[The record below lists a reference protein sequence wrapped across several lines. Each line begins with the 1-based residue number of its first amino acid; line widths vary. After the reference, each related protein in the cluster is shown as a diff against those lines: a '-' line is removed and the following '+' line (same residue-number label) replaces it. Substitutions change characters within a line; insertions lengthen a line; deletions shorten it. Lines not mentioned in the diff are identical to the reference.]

1 MKGITLQRVKAWLT
15 LPSLVFTVIMVS
27 AVIVLGSSLIPSRAM
42 APRSISLPT
51 VCQAPLKSP
60 EISWQLPQDLEGNL
74 QQKNL
79 NVVQRAADLFAWQ
92 EFIALN
98 WPAKSGVRGVPDQT
112 VNINAVAPRVWETW
126 KETSEVYLP
135 DGREPLPWN
144 AAAPLPPGLGKP
156 LKILYRQSKVDEVL
170 SDEFQPTK
178 ADLAL
183 PGTLT
188 DQQGRIVRYEI
199 RMNQVAFDYVVQ
211 NKLYDAN
218 HQAKLEQFNF
228 PNGAILIKAAWREV
242 EPTEE
247 ARFHTVSAY
256 VSDRADLTKATYQ
269 EIRMGL
275 VGFHIMHKTA
285 SAPQWIW
292 STYEQVDNVR
302 GEQPSFFN
310 PHCPDCLANHQT
322 QAHVPNQVTRLTPI
336 PNQNPDCNQPNQ
348 AIDNVAELNKTI
360 QAGLKNSVWQYYE
373 LVNTQWPLPKAKID
387 PTPKTVF
394 QVKPPILANTTMET
408 YIQKTSSCMGCHAIA
423 RGVNPNQY
431 TASDFTFT
439 LAYAQPQPAQT
450 QIIPPPAKPVS
461 AWDTEQW
468 NSILRGYQLTTQTY
482 ELLPENVPVAK
493 LHCQSCHLNGG
504 GNPKASAWLG
514 MMEKYEYPQTTNLQ
528 KRINQCFEHS
538 LNGKP
543 FPITANQPEFRAL
556 ITYMQWLDEQAQVLD
571 IPRPKTPFPPI
582 PQLTGNSQRGQ
593 AIFQQ
598 KCSFCHNTDGQGRY
612 QTDTYYRPALWG
624 EQSFNKLAGLHRL
637 NTMAEFIH
645 GNMPYQFDGNLTPQE
660 AWDLATFIDNQ
671 ERPSG
676 SANSAK

>member
-1 MKGITLQRVKAWLT
+1 MLYRIKAWFT
-15 LPSLVFTVIMVS
+15 LPGLVFTVIIVS
-27 AVIVLGSSLIPSRAM
+27 AVIVLGSSLMPSRAN
-42 APRSISLPT
+42 PIRSIPVAT

-60 EISWQLPQDLEGNL
+60 EISWQVPSDVQGELKQS
-74 QQKNL
+74 NL

-98 WPAKSGVRGVPDQT
+98 WPAKSGVRGVPNQT
-112 VNINAVAPRVWETW
+112 ANLNAPVPRVWETW

-135 DGREPLPWN
+135 NGKEPLPWN
-144 AAAPLPPGLGKP
+144 APATLPPSLDSQKP

-188 DQQGRIVRYEI
+188 DQKGRIVRYEI
-199 RMNQVAFDYVVQ
+199 RMNQIAFDYVVE

-218 HQAKLEQFNF
+218 HQAKLDTFNF

-242 EPTEE
+242 DPQEE
-247 ARFHTVSAY
+247 KRFHTVSAY
-256 VSDRADLTKATYQ
+256 VADNADLKKATYQ
-269 EIRMGL
+269 EKRMGL

-310 PHCPDCLANHQT
+310 LHCPDCLTNRQT
-322 QAHVPNQVTRLTPI
+322 QANVPNQITRLTPI
-336 PNQNPDCNQPNQ
+336 PSQNPDCNQPTQ
-348 AIDNVAELNKTI
+348 AKDNVVELNRTI

-373 LVNTQWPLPKAKID
+373 LINTQWPLPKAKTD
-387 PTPKTVF
+387 TTSETVF
-394 QVKPPILANTTMET
+394 QVNPVILANTTMES

-423 RGVNPNQY
+423 RSVNPNQY
-431 TASDFTFT
+431 ASADFTYT

-450 QIIPPPAKPVS
+450 QIIPSPEQPVS
-461 AWDTEQW
+461 AWDTEHW

-482 ELLPENVPVAK
+482 ELLPKNVPVAK

-514 MMEKYEYPQTTNLQ
+514 MMEKYDYPQTINLQ
-528 KRINQCFEHS
+528 KRINQCFSHS
-538 LNGKP
+538 LNGKS
-543 FPITANQPEFRAL
+543 FPITPNQPELTAF
-556 ITYMQWLDEQAQVLD
+556 ITYMQWLDEQAKVLE
-571 IPRPKTPFPPI
+571 IPQPKTPFPPI
-582 PQLTGNSQRGQ
+582 PQLTGNPQRGQ

-598 KCSFCHNTDGQGRY
+598 KCSFCHNSDGQGRY
-612 QTDTYYRPALWG
+612 QSNTYYRPVLWG
-624 EQSFNKLAGLHRL
+624 EHSFNQLAGLHRI
-637 NTMAEFIH
+637 NTMAEFLH

-660 AWDLATFIDNQ
+660 AWDLAAFIDTQ
-671 ERPSG
+671 ERPHG
-676 SANSAK
+676 PYKPQ